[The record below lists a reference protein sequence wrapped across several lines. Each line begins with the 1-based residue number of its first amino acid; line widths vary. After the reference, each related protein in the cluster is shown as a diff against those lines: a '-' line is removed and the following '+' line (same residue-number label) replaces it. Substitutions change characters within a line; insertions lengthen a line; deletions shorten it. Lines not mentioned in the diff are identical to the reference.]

1 MEKKIELLEKTL
13 KTYLDI
19 NNYILKNFQLG
30 AMNYQTIESLKNI
43 NLNLPNEY
51 DLFINATGEK
61 ESFTILMTLFDYQ
74 NIENKSFISKDANKV
89 YASNKIKLPKSLNKS
104 IEEKIDNKIT
114 CLCQIK
120 KGIAVGDD
128 KGQIHCYT
136 LYPKQLKKLLTI
148 PDGKNSIN
156 YLNPLRSGYFICSS
170 KNEFKIYELYDTKE
184 KIQYKIIQTF
194 KYKNLPD
201 MDIDIDIERKVRN
214 SNISNKSNKSNKT
227 NKKNNNINNNIVNN
241 NDIVNF
247 VLINQYKY
255 QILELINGYLIYIDG
270 DTLIVLKPASRGN
283 YIEKPIK
290 EIKFNSNIISISELN
305 NNKFCLY
312 CGDKNLIIYDSNN
325 FKEKTRITSL
335 SKYKNI
341 EKISGVNDDIIA
353 AFDEKKIILI
363 GEAQQNVI
371 QEYKIDESN
380 IYDICTQLNKIFVA
394 SQSSFIQ
401 FNVAV
406 NKEGKYLTKSNE
418 LPIKFIVNRLYIV
431 KFTNNKGNKDERI
444 VCVYNDNIIK
454 VL

>member
-1 MEKKIELLEKTL
+1 M
-13 KTYLDI
+13 
-19 NNYILKNFQLG
+19 
-30 AMNYQTIESLKNI
+30 
-43 NLNLPNEY
+43 
-51 DLFINATGEK
+51 
-61 ESFTILMTLFDYQ
+61 
-74 NIENKSFISKDANKV
+74 
-89 YASNKIKLPKSLNKS
+89 
-104 IEEKIDNKIT
+104 
-114 CLCQIK
+114 
-120 KGIAVGDD
+120 
-128 KGQIHCYT
+128 
-136 LYPKQLKKLLTI
+136 
-148 PDGKNSIN
+148 
-156 YLNPLRSGYFICSS
+156 
-170 KNEFKIYELYDTKE
+170 
-184 KIQYKIIQTF
+184 
-194 KYKNLPD
+194 
-201 MDIDIDIERKVRN
+201 
-214 SNISNKSNKSNKT
+214 
-227 NKKNNNINNNIVNN
+227 
-241 NDIVNF
+241 
-247 VLINQYKY
+247 
-255 QILELINGYLIYIDG
+255 ILELINGYLIYIDG